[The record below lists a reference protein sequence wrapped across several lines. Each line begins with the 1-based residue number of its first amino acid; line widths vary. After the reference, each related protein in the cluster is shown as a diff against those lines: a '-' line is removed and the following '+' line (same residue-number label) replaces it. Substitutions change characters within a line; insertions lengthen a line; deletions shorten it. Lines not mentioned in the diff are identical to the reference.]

1 LIPWIA
7 AFIIVIGTFN
17 SVYASKSYLRT
28 FNKTTLDVMP
38 SLQGRNHEAAQYDG
52 IQTIFIPDSVRE
64 SGELSSELMA
74 EALTF
79 LHRDGLII
87 LANSISIDHLDALQ
101 AILGPEAEE
110 VANDPDH
117 HFNFGKETRNMDQA
131 PPLEPG
137 LMYKD
142 VWANP
147 AAISILKNVLGP
159 ELVCHYANGNTA
171 LQATGRQPV
180 HSDIHTAHPLFPF
193 AYAINIPL
201 CDVSAENGATE
212 IWPGSHRDSNI
223 DQHGGGGSGDLT
235 IKLSL
240 IDERQKRF
248 PPVQPSSRKGS
259 LIIRDIR
266 LWHAGMP
273 NRTAAPRIMLAFV
286 VQPKWFQA
294 PSKVLIPEKAR
305 EVVENWQRET
315 GLDYAVQWVDGDVDH
330 RKITS
335 DEVDFSSGNPRMG
348 ELERCMHLPG

>member
-1 LIPWIA
+1 MPH
-7 AFIIVIGTFN
+7 N
-17 SVYASKSYLRT
+17 DDQAST
-28 FNKTTLDVMP
+28 P
-38 SLQGRNHEAAQYDG
+38 AQGHG
-52 IQTIFIPDSVRE
+52 IQTISLPDSARK
-64 SGELSSELMA
+64 SGVLSPELMA

-79 LHRDGLII
+79 LHRDGIII
-87 LANSISIDHLDALQ
+87 LANAIDTNHIDTLQ

-110 VANDPDH
+110 VVQDPNH
-117 HFNFGKETRNMDQA
+117 HFNFGRETRNMDQA
-131 PPLEPG
+131 PPLEPE

-142 VWANP
+142 IWANP
-147 AAISILKNVLGP
+147 AAVTVLKYVMGP

-201 CDVSAENGATE
+201 CDVNAENGSTE

-223 DQHGGGGSGDLT
+223 DQHDGEGSGEGHLT
-235 IKLSL
+235 IKHYLL
-240 IDERQKRF
+240 EERRKHS
-248 PPVQPSSRKGS
+248 PPVQPNSRKGS

-273 NRTAAPRIMLAFV
+273 NRTPAPRIMLAFV

-305 EVVENWQRET
+305 SVVEAWKKET
-315 GLDYAVQWVDGDVDH
+315 GLEYAVQWVEGDVDH
-330 RKITS
+330 RKVTS
-335 DEVDFSSGNPRMG
+335 DEVDFSSGNARMR
-348 ELERCMHLPG
+348 ELEHCMHATY